1 MDAVNDAGKKA
12 IVRDDM
18 SNSGMMVPAQDANG
32 LDSYL
37 SLTNECVRRPYLF
50 PTTARPAALA
60 LCNSRLEVS
69 SYDQCL
75 SSPGVA
81 ADWWPVIGCNYMVR
95 PKLVGLTAPFSIT
108 SHENLQKS

>member
-1 MDAVNDAGKKA
+1 MSKNSSGSVHAHLQHSALTPRTRSGSGL
-12 IVRDDM
+12 IV

-37 SLTNECVRRPYLF
+37 SLTNECVRRPYLS

-69 SYDQCL
+69 SYDHCL
-75 SSPGVA
+75 SCPGVA
-81 ADWWPVIGCNYMVR
+81 ADWWPVIGCTWYGLNYV
-95 PKLVGLTAPFSIT
+95 VGL
-108 SHENLQKS
+108 